1 MYRPLA
7 GAWQNTAELE
17 TIWKLNLSL
26 TLSGRL
32 RWAISLVLIDA
43 IKSKIEN
50 NTAQKSIDVLS
61 RKEKTCEKLNFSPVI
76 KITSNAIPKY

>member
-1 MYRPLA
+1 MYRPLT
-7 GAWQNTAELE
+7 GGWQNTAELE

-50 NTAQKSIDVLS
+50 NTVQKSIDVLS
-61 RKEKTCEKLNFSPVI
+61 RKEKLWKIKLFASHKNNLQCYS
-76 KITSNAIPKY
+76 

>member
-1 MYRPLA
+1 MYRPLT
-7 GAWQNTAELE
+7 GGWQNTAVV
-17 TIWKLNLSL
+17 IGRIQLNLSL

-61 RKEKTCEKLNFSPVI
+61 RK
-76 KITSNAIPKY
+76 